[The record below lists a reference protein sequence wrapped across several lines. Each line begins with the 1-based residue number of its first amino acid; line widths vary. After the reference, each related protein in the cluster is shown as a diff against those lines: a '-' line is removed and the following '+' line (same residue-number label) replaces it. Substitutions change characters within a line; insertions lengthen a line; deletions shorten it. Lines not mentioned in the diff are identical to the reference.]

1 MKWCELMSKSSKVI
15 FGVNPSRL
23 GNSMLLV
30 CCLFFGI
37 LVMGINL
44 WNRLRLAEILK
55 NFTLFDK
62 QASSMAFS
70 WTQEFSAQMWENLRI
85 KKKFHKR
92 TPNSNTSWNAFS
104 YQICVFLSRHLR
116 WDRSS
121 ITNGSIGF
129 RCCIALQSY
138 WLPFCWKLPRLALI
152 RCLRMG
158 IQLVILCNIVWRFC
172 FKFLFLPRRQCH
184 TLSCYVICTNA
195 MSWWTRI

>member
-1 MKWCELMSKSSKVI
+1 MCFGTWNFHRIQIQPCTFTFWVILKSYISPPSAVVFLEYFWYWSWSNLTVKFQNCTNSRHFLLMGSILKVCFLSQLSEKRSREMMWIDVEKFKSNC
-15 FGVNPSRL
+15 VNPSRL

-92 TPNSNTSWNAFS
+92 T
-104 YQICVFLSRHLR
+104 
-116 WDRSS
+116 
-121 ITNGSIGF
+121 
-129 RCCIALQSY
+129 
-138 WLPFCWKLPRLALI
+138 
-152 RCLRMG
+152 
-158 IQLVILCNIVWRFC
+158 
-172 FKFLFLPRRQCH
+172 
-184 TLSCYVICTNA
+184 
-195 MSWWTRI
+195 